1 MKNSTLTS
9 TFMFLA
15 GAAVGAGV
23 TWKLLKTKFEKIA
36 QEEIDSVKEVFS
48 KRYGK
53 PELDTDELV
62 CEDERTPEPVVE
74 DGGPSVRDYAAVLAK
89 NGYTDYANTVV
100 EKKEIAA
107 VTRNDGP
114 YVISPE
120 EFGSNDDYETISL
133 TYYSDGVVAD
143 DMDYRVED
151 LDEIIGIE
159 SLNRF
164 GEYEDDSV
172 FVRND
177 EMKIDYEILL
187 DQRRYADVT
196 RNPRPDVTEE

>member
-1 MKNSTLTS
+1 MNSTLSNTL
-9 TFMFLA
+9 MFIA
-15 GAAVGAGV
+15 GAAAGSAV
-23 TWKLLKTKFEKIA
+23 AWKILKTKYERIA
-36 QEEIDSVKEVFS
+36 QEEIDSVKATFS

-53 PELDTDELV
+53 PEDETDVEEV
-62 CEDERTPEPVVE
+62 EVVKEEPHVP
-74 DGGPSVRDYAAVLAK
+74 DAATVRDYAAVLAK

-100 EKKEIAA
+100 VEKKEITA
-107 VTRNDGP
+107 VAEEDGP

-120 EFGSNDDYETISL
+120 EFGSRDDYETVSL

-143 DMDYRVED
+143 DMDYRVDD
-151 LDEIIGIE
+151 LDSIVGIE
-159 SLNRF
+159 SLTRF

-177 EMKIDYEILL
+177 ELKTDYEILL
-187 DQRRYADVT
+187 DTRRYADVT